1 MRYNRN
7 VRCRIS
13 TVIYYTGGDNMAE
26 PIGIIKE
33 IDAVG
38 RLVIP
43 KEMREV
49 LGLQKQVEIVMT
61 ADGVLVRNPKYRL
74 IKKEI

>member
-1 MRYNRN
+1 
-7 VRCRIS
+7 
-13 TVIYYTGGDNMAE
+13 MAE

-61 ADGVLVRNPKYRL
+61 ADGVLVRNPKYCL
-74 IKKEI
+74 IKKET